1 MLIYIIKQLNNSFLR
16 SHSKSTSLRI
26 GGGFDEKSHKT
37 WHSVERLMAKSRC
50 NSLKIFQCPLFL
62 QLYFYWS
69 LETLIILQLAEKS
82 AHPKGHVYISN
93 SHVTTFKELWFHNI
107 TYHFWLFLPPFEV
120 IWHAEMQT
128 LSSGNIL
135 DNWKPSTNDENYFLF
150 HLKSPFCS

>member
-37 WHSVERLMAKSRC
+37 WHSVERLMAKSR
-50 NSLKIFQCPLFL
+50 SDSIKIIQCPLFL
-62 QLYFYWS
+62 QLNFCWS
-69 LETLIILQLAEKS
+69 HETLIILQLA
-82 AHPKGHVYISN
+82 GHVYISN

-120 IWHAEMQT
+120 IWHAEMRT